1 MVMYMV
7 TSILTIRIK
16 KMKSVEKIYDMIL
29 TAAFIISRETYE
41 LQKINKDEKEKTKI
55 VGGRKTPRNDKRNAN
70 KM

>member
-29 TAAFIISRETYE
+29 SPASIISRETYE

-70 KM
+70 KT